1 MRILRRRR
9 IITVHI
15 YIGDPSLSAI
25 GDKTRFPDVS
35 AAKRRIWNRI
45 GNAYVRV
52 ISSSP
57 DQGQGCR
64 RGADPILE
72 RVQTRHFV
80 TGYYTRQCGALDKPC
95 LALPS
100 RRRFLSKAPITRL
113 NAPSSPRSLLHT
125 YYASF
130 VRDRHATPSSL
141 DGGIYDGIGKRRL
154 RMLLVSRY
162 YRRIEARLYVFCL
175 PLELGTLERKM

>member
-1 MRILRRRR
+1 M
-9 IITVHI
+9 HI
-15 YIGDPSLSAI
+15 NDPSLSEI
-25 GDKTRFPDVS
+25 RDKTRFPDVS
-35 AAKRRIWNRI
+35 AKRRIWNRI
-45 GNAYVRV
+45 RNTYVRV
-52 ISSSP
+52 ISSSSSARLRP

-64 RGADPILE
+64 RGADPL
-72 RVQTRHFV
+72 
-80 TGYYTRQCGALDKPC
+80 LDRSESRRATLSRGITLGNTAPPIS

-130 VRDRHATPSSL
+130 VRNRHATPSSF

-162 YRRIEARLYVFCL
+162 YRKIEAYFALY
-175 PLELGTLERKM
+175 